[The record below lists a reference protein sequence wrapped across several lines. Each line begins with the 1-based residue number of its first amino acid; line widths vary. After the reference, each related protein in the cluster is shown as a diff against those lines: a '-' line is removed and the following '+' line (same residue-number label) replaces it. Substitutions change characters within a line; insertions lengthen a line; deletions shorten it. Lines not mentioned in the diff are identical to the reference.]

1 MWENDERKEFEETIA
16 ALRQEVVA
24 LMAKNKSQ
32 EATLQVAETKLEN
45 ATLKLHQYLKLR
57 RVLDEMVQERTL
69 SAANWSLAASRLK
82 RKGFQTGVQDM
93 KVSFED
99 GLANSARIIKGV
111 ISAISE
117 GDDGW
122 KSHLESEF
130 RSLYGD
136 GSE

>member
-1 MWENDERKEFEETIA
+1 MWEDNERKEFEETIA

-24 LMAKNKSQ
+24 LTAKNKSQ
-32 EATLQVAETKLEN
+32 GIALQVAETKLEN

-57 RVLDEMVQERTL
+57 RVLDEMVQEHTL
-69 SAANWSLAASRLK
+69 SAANWSLAASRMK
-82 RKGFQTGVQDM
+82 RKGFQTGIQDM

-117 GDDGW
+117 GDEGW
-122 KSHLESEF
+122 KGHLESEF

-136 GSE
+136 RSE

>member
-1 MWENDERKEFEETIA
+1 MWEDNERKEFEETIA
-16 ALRQEVVA
+16 ALRQEVAA

-32 EATLQVAETKLEN
+32 EAALQVSETKLEN

-57 RVLDEMVQERTL
+57 RALDEMVQERTL

-82 RKGFQTGVQDM
+82 RKGFQTGIQDM

-117 GDDGW
+117 GDEGW
-122 KSHLESEF
+122 KGHLESEF